1 MSQLSSVVALY
12 ESHAQAEE
20 AVKILYRSRFDMT
33 KISLAGKDCH
43 TEEHVVGYY
52 KTGDRMLCWGRLGAF
67 WGGMWGILS
76 GAAFFAVPGM
86 GPVLV
91 AGPLVG
97 WIVAALDGAKG
108 VTGMSAL
115 GAGLHGIGFSRD
127 RVLECESA
135 LKADRYL
142 LVAHGVEDDVVAA
155 RRILTT
161 TDAAVVVMQAAEDAG
176 EVQRGGATPAA

>member
-12 ESHAQAEE
+12 QTHAQADE
-20 AVKILYRSRFDMT
+20 AVQVLYRSRFDMT
-33 KISLAGKDCH
+33 KISIAGKDCH

-67 WGGMWGILS
+67 WGGIWGILS
-76 GAAFFAVPGM
+76 GAAFFAIPGI

-97 WIVAALDGAKG
+97 WIVAALDGASSG
-108 VTGMSAL
+108 TGMSAL
-115 GAGLHGIGFSRD
+115 GAGLHSIGLSRD

-135 LKADRYL
+135 LDADRYL
-142 LVAHGVEDDVVAA
+142 LVAHGVEADVVAA

-161 TDAAVVVMQAAEDAG
+161 TEAALIVMQPAEGSDEAHPP
-176 EVQRGGATPAA
+176 VIA

>member
-1 MSQLSSVVALY
+1 MSQLNSVVALY
-12 ESHAQAEE
+12 ETHAQAEE
-20 AVKILYRSRFDMT
+20 AVKVLYRSRFDMT
-33 KISLAGKDCH
+33 KVSVAGKDCYS
-43 TEEHVVGYY
+43 EEHVVGYY

-67 WGGMWGILS
+67 WSEIWGILS
-76 GAAFFAVPGM
+76 GAAFFAIPGM

-97 WIVAALDGAKG
+97 WIVAALDGASG

-115 GAGLHGIGFSRD
+115 GAGLRSIGLARD

-135 LKADRYL
+135 LEADRYV
-142 LVAHGVEDDVVAA
+142 LVARGADDDMVAA

-161 TDAAVVVMQAAEDAG
+161 TDAAVIVMQAAEGSDAQPP
-176 EVQRGGATPAA
+176 VTA